1 MASVRDYLH
10 RYWFR
15 WDGEPP
21 ELPRG
26 AVLGCGVTGVDRADA
41 EKLLSAAL
49 LGGAPLPPGADVITD
64 VDVRELDRPRLAEHG
79 RPEHAWRLVSARV
92 IESSLAVGLIE
103 TRQRL
108 VLART

>member
-15 WDGEPP
+15 WDGEPR

-26 AVLGCGVTGVDRADA
+26 AVLGYGVTGIDRADA

-64 VDVRELDRPRLAEHG
+64 VDVRKLDQGHVLPNMGDPSVRGVWFPR
-79 RPEHAWRLVSARV
+79 V
-92 IESSLAVGLIE
+92 
-103 TRQRL
+103 
-108 VLART
+108 